1 MKQDRID
8 NYILGEMS
16 NEERLAFEQEI
27 SQDKNLQEEV
37 ALQRDIVRAIRLK
50 AAKEHLQA
58 VEREIQAKEQRE
70 MQAKERRRQ
79 VFIVKLSNIARA
91 VAACLIIGVIAG
103 SSYYYVDKANKYEDY
118 IQTMRCENLCENAQV
133 SGFADQA
140 YIAIQAGEYNEAL
153 NIITEGKQSLLS
165 STKDSLLTEDGHQW
179 YITEQDRLQWY
190 EALAYMGKGRW
201 IKARRLLK
209 NIAKSDSFY
218 RSDANR
224 LLEEL

>member
-16 NEERLAFEQEI
+16 NEERLAFEQEM

-37 ALQRDIVRAIRLK
+37 ALQRDIVRVIRLK

-58 VEREIQAKEQRE
+58 VEREIQAKE
-70 MQAKERRRQ
+70 RRRQ
-79 VFIVKLSNIARA
+79 VFIVKLSNVARA
-91 VAACLIIGVIAG
+91 VAACLIIGVIAVG
-103 SSYYYVDKANKYEDY
+103 SYYYVDKANKYEDY
-118 IQTMRCENLCENAQV
+118 IQTMRCENHCENAQV

-165 STKDSLLTEDGHQW
+165 STKYSLLTEDGLQW

>member
-1 MKQDRID
+1 MKPDTID
-8 NYILGEMS
+8 KYILGKMS
-16 NEERLAFEQEI
+16 NEERLAFEQEM

-58 VEREIQAKEQRE
+58 VEREIQAKE
-70 MQAKERRRQ
+70 RRRQ
-79 VFIVKLSNIARA
+79 VFIVKLSNVARA

-103 SSYYYVDKANKYEDY
+103 GSYYYVDKANKYEDY
-118 IQTMRCENLCENAQV
+118 IQTMRGENLCENAQV

-165 STKDSLLTEDGHQW
+165 STKDSLLTEDGPQW